1 MKELQIVAPE
11 GYEVDKQNSTFEKI
25 VFKKKS
31 SKPTSWAEF
40 CRENP
45 RVVNEYY
52 INSMGKIENF
62 NSQHS
67 SLIASRRVEEDK
79 NLCKTEAEAEAFL
92 ALIQL
97 RRLWHEWR
105 DGKPCQ
111 QDIPVIFSFKHQID
125 GDWGITYFQ
134 YNMAFP
140 IWFYSEETAKLFLE
154 TFKDLFDKVKVLY
167 Q

>member
-25 VFKKKS
+25 VFKKKNNR
-31 SKPTSWAEF
+31 PTSWEEF
-40 CRENP
+40 CENMP
-45 RVVNEYY
+45 IDNEYY
-52 INSMGKIENF
+52 IDNESIVQIYDDYEKRTIY
-62 NSQHS
+62 
-67 SLIASRRVEEDK
+67 DK
-79 NLCKTEAEAEAFL
+79 NLCKTYEEAEAIL

-97 RRLWHEWR
+97 RRLWWEWR

-125 GDWGITYFQ
+125 GDWDITYFQ

-154 TFKDLFDKVKVLY
+154 TFKYLFDKVKVLY